1 MTNTYL
7 DESNFNLRLGGKLL
21 LFSPQKDDILWTS
34 FRTSLGRNQS
44 TNQGYIF
51 SELINTLR
59 VNNFLAANISS
70 KYLLTNSDK
79 FSSIG
84 SSLYINLTDNFQLIP
99 EANFPINNK
108 LKANNTI
115 SLRYKPNNKKSID
128 FYISNA
134 LGLKDLNSTLKD
146 NNYKYG
152 LKINLFY

>member
-7 DESNFNLRLGGKLL
+7 DENNFNLRLGGKLL

-34 FRTSLGRNQS
+34 FRTSLGRNES

-70 KYLLTNSDK
+70 KYFLTNRDK

-99 EANFPINNK
+99 EANFPISNK

-115 SLRYKPNNKKSID
+115 SLRYKPNNNKSID

-146 NNYKYG
+146 NSYKYG